1 MVLCNLNNNTELNEQ
16 YQSYICC
23 KLLLL
28 SGSCIGHYTPS
39 HCMALQESE
48 PALLS
53 LFCLISLG
61 GLEYSQCMNIPLPE
75 SYSLIFILPFSQF
88 GIFQIP
94 YGNGR
99 DFLTLWVFEISAQFP
114 YKNKHIKSGYF
125 LRLTYT
131 SISFCGALLHVC
143 FANILLIERYFG
155 RVGQWKNSSSKVNYN
170 FSF

>member
-1 MVLCNLNNNTELNEQ
+1 MVLCNLNNNTELNEP

-28 SGSCIGHYTPS
+28 SGSCIGHYTPHIVW
-39 HCMALQESE
+39 HCKSPNLH
-48 PALLS
+48 
-53 LFCLISLG
+53 FCLCFVWSLWEDWNT
-61 GLEYSQCMNIPLPE
+61 LSVWILPYLRVIPLF
-75 SYSLIFILPFSQF
+75 LFLPFSQF

-114 YKNKHIKSGYF
+114 YKNKHIKNGYF

-131 SISFCGALLHVC
+131 SISFCGALLHVF